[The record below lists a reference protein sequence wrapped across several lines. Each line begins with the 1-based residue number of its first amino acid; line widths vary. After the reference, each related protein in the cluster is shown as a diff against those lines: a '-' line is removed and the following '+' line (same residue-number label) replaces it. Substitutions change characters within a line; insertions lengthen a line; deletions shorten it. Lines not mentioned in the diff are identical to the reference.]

1 MCISVM
7 CVEVGRAAGLI
18 RSSQLF
24 PPSLS
29 SRSLEYCAVRS
40 VRLSH
45 NPFITSIAITE
56 TSFLSP
62 SHPKRRPHATIL
74 RTLPRVCRIWFLC
87 GPIACGLY
95 SLIKSHK
102 FASTRAVPR
111 SQSAKWLT
119 LLIDG
124 AVCRRFAN
132 AAAAAAVMSS
142 ISRRDQNLISGSR
155 METCTFSGRRDDDD
169 VGTDDE
175 DCIRYGNG
183 G

>member
-1 MCISVM
+1 MRELGLFLAVSPFLPFRSSGSPLLLRARDSAVRRRNDGVSAPRCRMCISVM

-74 RTLPRVCRIWFLC
+74 ERSPVCVAF
-87 GPIACGLY
+87 G
-95 SLIKSHK
+95 
-102 FASTRAVPR
+102 FFAVP
-111 SQSAKWLT
+111 SHA
-119 LLIDG
+119 G
-124 AVCRRFAN
+124 
-132 AAAAAAVMSS
+132 S
-142 ISRRDQNLISGSR
+142 IPLSNHTSLHPRASYRTVNPPSGSL
-155 METCTFSGRRDDDD
+155 C
-169 VGTDDE
+169 
-175 DCIRYGNG
+175 
-183 G
+183 

>member
-1 MCISVM
+1 MAVFWHREIVSRTPGTGSRLGARSRHANGALTPRDRPVAFSNSDIRDTQPVSEPVRELGLFFGCLALPFRSSGSLLLLLRARDSAVRRRNDGVSALRCRMCISVM

-62 SHPKRRPHATIL
+62 SRPKRRPHATIL
-74 RTLPRVCRIWFLC
+74 RTLPPVCRI
-87 GPIACGLY
+87 
-95 SLIKSHK
+95 
-102 FASTRAVPR
+102 
-111 SQSAKWLT
+111 
-119 LLIDG
+119 
-124 AVCRRFAN
+124 
-132 AAAAAAVMSS
+132 
-142 ISRRDQNLISGSR
+142 
-155 METCTFSGRRDDDD
+155 
-169 VGTDDE
+169 
-175 DCIRYGNG
+175 
-183 G
+183 